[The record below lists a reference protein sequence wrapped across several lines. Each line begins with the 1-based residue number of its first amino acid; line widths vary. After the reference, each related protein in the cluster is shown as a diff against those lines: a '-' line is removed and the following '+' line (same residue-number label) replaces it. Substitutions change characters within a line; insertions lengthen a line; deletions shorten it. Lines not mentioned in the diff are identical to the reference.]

1 MGKIQYNNTT
11 MEDNFS
17 SILSIVSI
25 AVSVAGI
32 VLGVIN
38 HKRIRSNCCGT
49 KGEISFD
56 IENTTPVD
64 ATKDKLFEKKPELTI
79 NAS

>member
-64 ATKDKLFEKKPELTI
+64 STKDKLLEKNL
-79 NAS
+79 NLQ